1 MKKTIPLLSIC
12 IATKN
17 REYYCIEVIKDIL
30 NTSED
35 IELCIADNSSTKKIA
50 DFIENIK
57 DSRVKYEYDPNEI
70 SSIDNF
76 NKCIEL
82 STGEF
87 VIMIGDDDTVL
98 PTIYEQVKWMKQE
111 EVDSLSFK
119 YNIDYY
125 WPNSSI
131 EDFKLG
137 CLEYIPDL
145 ELEYKRI
152 ETENRLLRLLQEGII
167 QYQFYELP
175 RIYHGIIKRTILE
188 EIKSKIGNFFDGL
201 SPDIF
206 SSVSLALLVENHYV
220 SSKTFTI
227 AGACNSSTSVQ
238 SLKGE
243 HSGLLNNAPHFKNRH
258 NYQWNS
264 IIPAYY
270 SVETIWAESAVN
282 ALMKFNRKDLL
293 KNFDLNKFIIKSI
306 ILNRKFIFILSLK
319 ESLKVLFSNKK
330 FIFSLP
336 FKVLISLKE
345 MYSRKLEIIN
355 TKKNKEINFL
365 SIAQASKRITEIC

>member
-17 REYYCIEVIKDIL
+17 REYYCIEVIKDVL
-30 NTSED
+30 NTVED
-35 IELCIADNSSTKKIA
+35 IELCIADNSSTKKITN
-50 DFIENIK
+50 FLESVN
-57 DSRVKYEYDPNEI
+57 DSRVKYEYNPNEI

-111 EVDSLSFK
+111 KVDSLSFK

-145 ELEYKRI
+145 ALIYKRI
-152 ETENRLLRLLQEGII
+152 ETENSLLRLLQEGII

-188 EIKSKIGNFFDGL
+188 EIKSNIGNFFDGL

-206 SSVSLALLVENHYV
+206 STVSLALLVQKHYV

-238 SLKGE
+238 SLKGQ
-243 HSGLLNNAPHFKNRH
+243 HSGLLKDAPHFKNRH

-270 SVETIWAESAVN
+270 SVETIWAESAIN
-282 ALMKFNRKDLL
+282 ALVKFNRIDLL
-293 KNFDLNKFIIKSI
+293 KKFDLNKFLIKSI

-319 ESLKVLFSNKK
+319 ESLKVLFLNKIN
-330 FIFSLP
+330 IFSFP
-336 FKVLISLKE
+336 FKVFVSLKE
-345 MYSRKLEIIN
+345 MYIRKLEIMKI
-355 TKKNKEINFL
+355 KKNRETNFL